1 MSNLRIPRDTAAGLL
16 YFLIG
21 GGTAIASLSYRL
33 GTTTQPGPGFF
44 PLALGLL
51 LAVLGLVVLIGDLR
65 KQPDLRA
72 RIEGLDWRGPFFVV
86 AAVLAF
92 GLLLKT
98 FGVIV
103 AVAALSLLGSFASH
117 ESRWRGTLVI
127 TVLFCIASIVLFVW
141 GLKVQLPIAPF
152 LIGR

>member
-1 MSNLRIPRDTAAGLL
+1 MSNLQIPRDTVAGLL
-16 YFLIG
+16 YVLIG
-21 GGTAIASLSYRL
+21 GGTAIGSFSYRL

-44 PLALGLL
+44 PLALGLML
-51 LAVLGLVVLIGDLR
+51 VVLGLIVLIGDLR

-72 RIEGLDWRGPFFVV
+72 RIEGLHWRGPVFVV
-86 AAVLAF
+86 LAVLSF

-103 AVAALSLLGSFASH
+103 AVAALSLLGSFASQ
-117 ESRWRGTLVI
+117 ESRWRGTVVI
-127 TVLFCIASIVLFVW
+127 TAVFCITSVVLFVW